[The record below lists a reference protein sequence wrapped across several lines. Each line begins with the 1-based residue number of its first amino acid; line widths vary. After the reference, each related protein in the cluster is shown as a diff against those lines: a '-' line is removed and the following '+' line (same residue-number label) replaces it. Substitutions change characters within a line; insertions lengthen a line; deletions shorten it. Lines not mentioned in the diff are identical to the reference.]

1 MSPVSRGRKPKKK
14 KSGTSGRPSGGAPAA
29 VHAGGQRSAM
39 QAMQELLG
47 SRDQPAWF
55 EPSVKNV
62 LDAAET
68 LQAARGPRELDQ
80 LTAELVGAE
89 LERALRDEREGLRFS
104 SWLAELVAAAAAR
117 TQADDRHAFLLLHG
131 LASVATP
138 GIASASL
145 AAVKKAP
152 KNLRNDPALRRFLD
166 PPTATGDVFRM
177 RDAYGTRF
185 GVIATFTHVAAKEEV
200 AYLFD
205 IDASGFVSLAGA
217 GVFDGV
223 DQAAAAWRGTVGDA
237 AADVPLDSVDD
248 AGDLMCLVHCDVGDE
263 FIMGHE
269 TREVLDN
276 WFRAQRRIH
285 DLAQV
290 LRKRG
295 TPLPE
300 PMSLYRG
307 IDADIDLMA
316 AEFAAWFTAQH
327 GGPPDADAAE
337 AIADQWIEGALP
349 ETWYAV
355 SPQRVEFQLGLISD
369 WIPDDPTTHAAE
381 ELLPEWVRWL
391 GERSGQP
398 AAFVERSV
406 AAALSRP

>member
-1 MSPVSRGRKPKKK
+1 M
-14 KSGTSGRPSGGAPAA
+14 
-29 VHAGGQRSAM
+29 QR
-39 QAMQELLG
+39 MQELLG
-47 SRDQPAWF
+47 PTDQPSWF
-55 EPSVKNV
+55 GPSIKNV
-62 LDAAET
+62 LDAAEA
-68 LQAARGPRELDQ
+68 LLSARGPRELDQ

-89 LERALRDEREGLRFS
+89 LERALRDERQGLRFW

-117 TQADDRHAFLLLHG
+117 TQADGRSAFLLLQG

-138 GIASASL
+138 GIASTAL

-152 KNLRNDPALRRFLD
+152 KNLRNDPGLRRFLD
-166 PPTATGDVFRM
+166 PPTATGDLFRM
-177 RDAYGTRF
+177 RDVCGTRF
-185 GVIATFTHVAAKEEV
+185 GVIATFTHAAAREEV

-217 GVFDGV
+217 GVFDDV
-223 DQAAAAWRGTVGDA
+223 DHAATAWRAAVGDSA
-237 AADVPLDSVDD
+237 VDVPVEPVDD
-248 AGDLMCLVHCDVGDE
+248 VDDLMCLVHCDVGDE
-263 FIMGHE
+263 FVLGHE

-276 WFRAQRRIH
+276 WFRAPRRIH

-300 PMSLYRG
+300 PASLYHG

-337 AIADQWIEGALP
+337 AIAGQWIEGALP
-349 ETWYAV
+349 ETYYTL
-355 SPQRVEFQLGLISD
+355 SPQRVEFHLGLISD
-369 WIPDDPTTHAAE
+369 WIPDDPTTRAAE
-381 ELLPEWVRWL
+381 ELLPEWTRWL

-398 AAFVERSV
+398 APFVERAV